1 MTEGGLSGSDIHRI
15 LDAVDTIETSL
26 GVLARKATMDRETY
40 LSDPET
46 RDIVER
52 RFVKMTEAAID
63 IGTVLVKH
71 ERGEPP
77 SSNPETMYVLG
88 DRGVLTETTASEM
101 AKAARFR
108 NVLAHTYGNVLDH
121 DVVYNALQDLAR
133 YRTFLMEVRVC
144 FDEIDGFDE

>member
-1 MTEGGLSGSDIHRI
+1 MTEGGLSGTEIDRI

-26 GVLARKATMDRETY
+26 GVLARKATMDREAY

-46 RDIVER
+46 RDVVER
-52 RFVKMTEAAID
+52 RAVKMTEAAID

-88 DRGVLTETTASEM
+88 NRGVLTETTASEM

-108 NVLAHTYGNVLDH
+108 NVLAHADGNVLDH
-121 DVVYNALQDLAR
+121 DVVFNALQDLAR
-133 YRTFLMEVRVC
+133 YRTFLV
-144 FDEIDGFDE
+144 EIRAFLNETDGFDG